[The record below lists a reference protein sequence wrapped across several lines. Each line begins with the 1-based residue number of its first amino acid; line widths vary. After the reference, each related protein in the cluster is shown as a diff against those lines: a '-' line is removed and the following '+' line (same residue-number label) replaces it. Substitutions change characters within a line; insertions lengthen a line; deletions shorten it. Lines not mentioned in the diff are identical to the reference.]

1 MKYRILWVIVL
12 TIVAATVALAQ
23 DYSFS
28 VPKMEL
34 HVTPNSDASVT
45 MEYVID
51 FYCDQGAHPI
61 DIVDVGLP
69 HKDYDIS
76 NMQATL
82 NGNPLGTIRKSEYVD
97 IGVEVPLSPAI
108 APGQSGRF
116 TFECTMPNLVYQDTT
131 RADYASLRITPTWFD
146 GDYLTGTTDLAIVVY
161 LPDQIEL
168 DEILYQDKVFYQ
180 KMQIQGKKAVAWL
193 FKDTRMDE
201 EHMVSLSFP
210 KREMERVVRMTKLG
224 LLWKW
229 WTESLPAQFLLYRGK
244 MRMFWLVALWV
255 GWTESPAVR
264 VLMGI
269 VFLVLFSI
277 FFFRLTA
284 GTGTCIFIPVL
295 IGLVILWLLSP
306 ALEALFLPV
315 FIPVWLIAGRVQG
328 SRRRE
333 YLPAIESASGGGIK
347 RGLAVPEAAVLLEQP
362 LGRVLTLVIFGL
374 LKKRLV
380 RQTADDPLTVEIRE
394 DYQTEER
401 RERRQAAQANGT
413 VIRGYDQA
421 FLEEI
426 IESPGKPVEALNFR
440 KAMKHLVTSTAKRM
454 KGFDLDKTREY
465 YRYIMAKAWRE
476 AKAIGEI
483 EQRTEFID
491 DNLMWLM
498 LDEDYH
504 EGFTTWHRGGYYYRS
519 AWSRPAAAATAAPA
533 APAPAVG
540 GRTTLGDVTASFA
553 GWAEHT
559 TGRLASTMDPV
570 SVGLTPGS
578 IIDLSGVDK
587 VSMDFLESMAE
598 SSGSSSGGGCACACA
613 GCACACACAG
623 GGR

>member
-12 TIVAATVALAQ
+12 TIVAATVASAQ

-76 NMQATL
+76 NMQAAL
-82 NGNPLGTIRKSEYVD
+82 NGSPLGIIRKSEFLDQLQQV
-97 IGVEVPLSPAI
+97 GVEVPLSPAI
-108 APGQSGRF
+108 ASGQSGRF
-116 TFECTMPNLVYQDTT
+116 EFECTMPNLVYQDTT
-131 RADYASLRITPTWFD
+131 RADYASLRITPTWF
-146 GDYLTGTTDLAIVVY
+146 GSEFLTGTTELGVFIY
-161 LPDQIEL
+161 LPDEIKL
-168 DEILYQDKVFYQ
+168 DEILHQGLNFDQ
-180 KMQIQGKKAVAWL
+180 KFQLEGRKAVIWV
-193 FKDTRMDE
+193 FKGTRVDT
-201 EHMVSLSFP
+201 EHMVAVSFP
-210 KREMERVVRMTKLG
+210 QRVMDRVVRITKWG
-224 LLWKW
+224 LAWKW
-229 WTESLPAQFLLYRGK
+229 WTESPGA
-244 MRMFWLVALWV
+244 
-255 GWTESPAVR
+255 R
-264 VLMGI
+264 VFAGI
-269 VFLVLFSI
+269 VFLVLLGI

-284 GTGTCIFIPVL
+284 GTGACIFIPLL
-295 IGLVILWLLSP
+295 IGLAILWALSP

-333 YLPAIESASGGGIK
+333 YLPAIESAPGGGIK

-413 VIRGYDQA
+413 VIRGYEQA

-426 IESPGKPVEALNFR
+426 MENPGNPVEALNFR

-454 KGFDLDKTREY
+454 KSFDLDKTREY
-465 YRYIMAKAWRE
+465 YRHIMAKAWRE

-483 EQRTEFID
+483 EQRTDFVD

-519 AWSRPAAAATAAPA
+519 VWSRPAAAATAAPA

>member
-1 MKYRILWVIVL
+1 VKYRILWVIVL
-12 TIVAATVALAQ
+12 TIVAATVAPAQ

-76 NMQATL
+76 NMQAAL

-116 TFECTMPNLVYQDTT
+116 TFQCTMPNLVYQDTT
-131 RADYASLRITPTWFD
+131 RADYASLRITPTWF
-146 GDYLTGTTDLAIVVY
+146 GSEFLTGTTDLGIFIY
-161 LPDQIEL
+161 LPDEIKL
-168 DEILYQDKVFYQ
+168 DEILHQGQVFTQ
-180 KMQIQGKKAVAWL
+180 KMQIKDKKAVAWV
-193 FKDTRMDE
+193 FKGTRVDT
-201 EHMVSLSFP
+201 EHMVAVSFP
-210 KREMERVVRMTKLG
+210 RRVMDRVVHITKWG
-224 LLWKW
+224 LAWKW
-229 WTESLPAQFLLYRGK
+229 WTESPGA
-244 MRMFWLVALWV
+244 
-255 GWTESPAVR
+255 R
-264 VLMGI
+264 VLAGI

-284 GTGTCIFIPVL
+284 GTGACIFIPVL

-315 FIPVWLIAGRVQG
+315 FIPVWLIAERVQG

-333 YLPAIESASGGGIK
+333 YLPAIESVPGGGIK

-413 VIRGYDQA
+413 VIRGYEQA

-426 IESPGKPVEALNFR
+426 MENPGKPVEALNFR

-465 YRYIMAKAWRE
+465 YRHIMAKAWRE

-483 EQRTEFID
+483 EQRTDFID

-504 EGFTTWHRGGYYYRS
+504 ERFTTWHRGGYYYRPP
-519 AWSRPAAAATAAPA
+519 WSRPAAAATAAPA
-533 APAPAVG
+533 PAGG

-553 GWAEHT
+553 GWAENT

-570 SVGLTPGS
+570 SVGLAPDS

-587 VSMDFLESMAE
+587 VSMDVLESMAE